1 MTRDPAI
8 AVRSARQL
16 MLAGVWRT
24 APKQGDPVDKAVY
37 TLRARTPA
45 ALAVLGR
52 ATVAGLT
59 KPPPAGGCAWCVAA
73 MHAALS
79 FGADPPPELN
89 DSTRAFLGSPC
100 GRCRVALAAA
110 AVAERERGHVDQLV
124 AAGFRPVAAGR
135 LRTPDQVAAYRRSLE
150 SLRRRPPAPTG
161 VMWPASG
168 REPAGVTA
176 ALQAATRRSPR

>member
-1 MTRDPAI
+1 MTIARDPAT

-59 KPPPAGGCAWCVAA
+59 KPPPDRGCAWCVAA

-89 DSTRAFLGSPC
+89 DLTRAFLGTPC

-110 AVAERERGHVDQLV
+110 AVAERERGHTAQLA

-135 LRTPDQVAAYRRSLE
+135 LRTPDQIAAYTASLRSLTAATP
-150 SLRRRPPAPTG
+150 PPAPARARRVG
-161 VMWPASG
+161 DPHYF
-168 REPAGVTA
+168 
-176 ALQAATRRSPR
+176 TRRPWPPEGDGP

>member
-1 MTRDPAI
+1 MTSVRDPAT
-8 AVRSARQL
+8 AVQAARQL

-37 TLRARTPA
+37 TLWVRTPA

-52 ATVAGLT
+52 AAVAGLT

-79 FGADPPPELN
+79 FGADPPPEPNNL
-89 DSTRAFLGSPC
+89 TRAFLGSPC
-100 GRCRVALAAA
+100 GRCRVAHAAA

-124 AAGFRPVAAGR
+124 AAGFRPEAAGR
-135 LRTPDQVAAYRRSLE
+135 LRTPDQVAAYTRSLR
-150 SLRRRPPAPTG
+150 SLAAAQPPGRVPDPPYYRRGPGWPPT
-161 VMWPASG
+161 
-168 REPAGVTA
+168 
-176 ALQAATRRSPR
+176 